1 MQKTFLTPLPGTR
14 LFDQLQD
21 EGRLSYTDFPQDW
34 ERYDMGEAVH
44 RPQGMTPE
52 MLAQVMAES
61 SQRMYAWPV
70 LARKTLRTLWE
81 TRNPMA
87 AMFAW
92 QSNINYR
99 TVSGVG

>member
-14 LFDQLQD
+14 LFAQLQD
-21 EGRLSYTDFPQDW
+21 EGRLLYTDFPRDW

-44 RPQGMTPE
+44 RPRGMTPE
-52 MLAQVMAES
+52 ALAQVMGES
-61 SQRMYAWPV
+61 GRRMYAWPA
-70 LARKTLRTLWE
+70 LARKALRTLWE

-92 QSNINYR
+92 QSNVNYR
-99 TVSGVG
+99 TVSGAE